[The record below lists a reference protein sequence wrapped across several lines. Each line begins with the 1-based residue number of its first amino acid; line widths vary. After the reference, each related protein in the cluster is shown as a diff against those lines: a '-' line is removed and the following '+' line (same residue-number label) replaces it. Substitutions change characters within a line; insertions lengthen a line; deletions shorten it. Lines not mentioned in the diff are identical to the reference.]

1 MDNELYHYGVLGMKW
16 GVRRYQNKDGSLTK
30 AGQKRYNKEMAKVRE
45 KNKALNNS
53 IKTKAKLE
61 KLESKKKE
69 LKEKEKSIKS
79 KEAQNKKSASNTVK
93 KDETSTKSKKI
104 SDMSDDELRTTLN
117 RMQLEK
123 NTMDLQRQISS
134 LNAQNV
140 STGRKIVNTVMK
152 DVVAPALKDAGK
164 NLLTKTLNKYG
175 SQVLGLDEKKTA
187 SAVDLLR
194 QEVTTLNLQKQKN
207 ELNKYFSEEEKKK
220 KKEEKNE

>member
-61 KLESKKKE
+61 KLDSKKKE
-69 LKEKEKSIKS
+69 LKEKEKSFK
-79 KEAQNKKSASNTVK
+79 NGKSASDMVK

-104 SDMSDDELRTTLN
+104 SDMSDDELRATLN
-117 RMQLEK
+117 RMQMEK

-220 KKEEKNE
+220 KEEKK

>member
-61 KLESKKKE
+61 KLDSKKKE
-69 LKEKEKSIKS
+69 LKEKEKSFK
-79 KEAQNKKSASNTVK
+79 NGKSASDMVK
-93 KDETSTKSKKI
+93 KDETLTKSKKI

-117 RMQLEK
+117 RMQMEK

-220 KKEEKNE
+220 KKEEKK

>member
-61 KLESKKKE
+61 KLDSKKKE
-69 LKEKEKSIKS
+69 LKKKEKSFK
-79 KEAQNKKSASNTVK
+79 NGKSASDMIK

-117 RMQLEK
+117 RMQMEK
-123 NTMDLQRQISS
+123 NAMDLQRQISS

-140 STGRKIVNTVMK
+140 STGRKIANTVMK

-220 KKEEKNE
+220 KKNE

>member
-61 KLESKKKE
+61 KLDSKKKE
-69 LKEKEKSIKS
+69 LKEKEKSFK
-79 KEAQNKKSASNTVK
+79 NGKSASDMIK

-104 SDMSDDELRTTLN
+104 SDMSDDELRATLN
-117 RMQLEK
+117 RMQMEK

-220 KKEEKNE
+220 KKK

>member
-1 MDNELYHYGVLGMKW
+1 MDNELYHYGVLGMRW

-61 KLESKKKE
+61 KLDSKKKE
-69 LKEKEKSIKS
+69 LKEKEKSFK
-79 KEAQNKKSASNTVK
+79 NGKSASDMVK
-93 KDETSTKSKKI
+93 KDEASTKSKRI
-104 SDMSDDELRTTLN
+104 SDMSDDELRAMVN
-117 RMQLEK
+117 RMMLEK
-123 NTMDLQRQISS
+123 NSMDLQRQISS

-152 DVVAPALKDAGK
+152 DVVTPALKDAGK

-175 SQVLGLDEKKTA
+175 SQLLGLDEKKTE
-187 SAVDLLR
+187 SAVDVLR
-194 QEVTTLNLQKQKN
+194 KEVTALNLQKQKS
-207 ELNKYFSEEEKKK
+207 ELNKYFSEEKKK
-220 KKEEKNE
+220 KKNE

>member
-1 MDNELYHYGVLGMKW
+1 MDNELYHYGVLGMRW

-61 KLESKKKE
+61 KLDSKKKE
-69 LKEKEKSIKS
+69 LKEKEKSFK
-79 KEAQNKKSASNTVK
+79 NGKSASDMVK
-93 KDETSTKSKKI
+93 KDETSTKSKRI
-104 SDMSDDELRTTLN
+104 SDMSDDELRAMVN
-117 RMQLEK
+117 RMMLEK
-123 NTMDLQRQISS
+123 NSMDLQRQISS

-152 DVVAPALKDAGK
+152 DVVTPALKDAGK

-175 SQVLGLDEKKTA
+175 SQVLGLDEKKTE
-187 SAVDLLR
+187 SAVDVLR
-194 QEVTTLNLQKQKN
+194 KEVTALNLQKQKS
-207 ELNKYFSEEEKKK
+207 EHNKYFSEEKKK
-220 KKEEKNE
+220 KKNE

>member
-61 KLESKKKE
+61 KLDSKKKE
-69 LKEKEKSIKS
+69 LKKKEKSFK
-79 KEAQNKKSASNTVK
+79 NGKSASDMIK

-117 RMQLEK
+117 RMQMEK
-123 NTMDLQRQISS
+123 NAMDLQRQISS
-134 LNAQNV
+134 LNAQNI
-140 STGRKIVNTVMK
+140 STGRKIANTVMK

-220 KKEEKNE
+220 KKNE

>member
-61 KLESKKKE
+61 KLDSKKKE
-69 LKEKEKSIKS
+69 LKEKEKSFK
-79 KEAQNKKSASNTVK
+79 NGKSASDMVK

-117 RMQLEK
+117 RMQMEK

-220 KKEEKNE
+220 KEEKK

>member
-61 KLESKKKE
+61 KLDSKKKE
-69 LKEKEKSIKS
+69 LKEKEKSFK
-79 KEAQNKKSASNTVK
+79 NGKSASDMVK
-93 KDETSTKSKKI
+93 KDEASTKSKRI

-117 RMQLEK
+117 RMQMEK
-123 NTMDLQRQISS
+123 NAMDLQRQISS

-152 DVVAPALKDAGK
+152 DVVTPALKDAGK

-175 SQVLGLDEKKTA
+175 SQVLGLDEKKTE
-187 SAVDLLR
+187 SAVDVLR
-194 QEVTTLNLQKQKN
+194 KEVTALNLQKQKS
-207 ELNKYFSEEEKKK
+207 ELNKYFSEEKKK
-220 KKEEKNE
+220 KKNE

>member
-61 KLESKKKE
+61 KLDSKKKE
-69 LKEKEKSIKS
+69 LKEKEKSFK
-79 KEAQNKKSASNTVK
+79 NGKSASDMVK
-93 KDETSTKSKKI
+93 KDEASTKSKKI

-117 RMQLEK
+117 RMQMEK
-123 NTMDLQRQISS
+123 NAMDLQRQISS

-140 STGRKIVNTVMK
+140 STGRKIANTVMK

-175 SQVLGLDEKKTA
+175 SQLLGLDEKKTA
-187 SAVDLLR
+187 SAMDELR
-194 QEVTTLNLQKQKN
+194 NEVTALNLQKQKN
-207 ELNKYFSEEEKKK
+207 ELNKYFSEEKKKK
-220 KKEEKNE
+220 KKEEKK

>member
-1 MDNELYHYGVLGMKW
+1 MDNELYHYGVLGMRW

-69 LKEKEKSIKS
+69 LKEKEKSFK
-79 KEAQNKKSASNTVK
+79 NGKSASDMVK
-93 KDETSTKSKKI
+93 KDETSTKSKRI
-104 SDMSDDELRTTLN
+104 SDMSDDELRAMVN
-117 RMQLEK
+117 RMMLEK
-123 NTMDLQRQISS
+123 NSMDLQRQISS

-152 DVVAPALKDAGK
+152 DVVTPALKDAGK

-175 SQVLGLDEKKTA
+175 SQVLGLDEKKTE
-187 SAVDLLR
+187 SAVDVLR
-194 QEVTTLNLQKQKN
+194 KEVTALNLQKQKS
-207 ELNKYFSEEEKKK
+207 ELNKYFSEE
-220 KKEEKNE
+220 KKEEKK

>member
-1 MDNELYHYGVLGMKW
+1 MSYNDNELCHYGVLGMKW

-69 LKEKEKSIKS
+69 LKKKEKSFK
-79 KEAQNKKSASNTVK
+79 NGKSASDMVK

-117 RMQLEK
+117 RMQMEK
-123 NTMDLQRQISS
+123 NAMDLQRQISS

-175 SQVLGLDEKKTA
+175 SQVLGIDEKKTA

-220 KKEEKNE
+220 KKEEKK

>member
-1 MDNELYHYGVLGMKW
+1 MDNELYHYGVLGMRW

-69 LKEKEKSIKS
+69 LKAKEKSFK
-79 KEAQNKKSASNTVK
+79 NGKSASDMVK

-104 SDMSDDELRTTLN
+104 SDMSDDELRATLN
-117 RMQLEK
+117 RMQMEK

-220 KKEEKNE
+220 KKNE

>member
-1 MDNELYHYGVLGMKW
+1 MDNELYHYGVLGMRW

-61 KLESKKKE
+61 KLDSKKKE
-69 LKEKEKSIKS
+69 LKEKEKSFK
-79 KEAQNKKSASNTVK
+79 NGKSASDMVK
-93 KDETSTKSKKI
+93 KDETSTKSKRI
-104 SDMSDDELRTTLN
+104 SDMSDDELRAMVN
-117 RMQLEK
+117 RMMLEK
-123 NTMDLQRQISS
+123 NSMDLQRQISS

-152 DVVAPALKDAGK
+152 DVVTPALKDAGK

-175 SQVLGLDEKKTA
+175 SQVLGLDEKKTE
-187 SAVDLLR
+187 SAVDVLR
-194 QEVTTLNLQKQKN
+194 KEVTALNLQKQKS
-207 ELNKYFSEEEKKK
+207 ELNKYFSEEKKK
-220 KKEEKNE
+220 KKNE

>member
-16 GVRRYQNKDGSLTK
+16 GVRRYQNKNGSLTK

-69 LKEKEKSIKS
+69 LKAKEKSFK
-79 KEAQNKKSASNTVK
+79 NGKSASDMVK

-140 STGRKIVNTVMK
+140 STGRKIANTVMK

-220 KKEEKNE
+220 KKK

>member
-61 KLESKKKE
+61 KLDSKKKE
-69 LKEKEKSIKS
+69 LKEKEKSFK
-79 KEAQNKKSASNTVK
+79 NGKSASDMIK

-117 RMQLEK
+117 RMQMEK
-123 NTMDLQRQISS
+123 NAMDLQRQISS

-140 STGRKIVNTVMK
+140 STGRKIANTVMK

-220 KKEEKNE
+220 KKNE

>member
-69 LKEKEKSIKS
+69 LKAKEKSFK
-79 KEAQNKKSASNTVK
+79 NGKSASDMVK

-104 SDMSDDELRTTLN
+104 SDMSDDELRATLN
-117 RMQLEK
+117 RMQMEK

-207 ELNKYFSEEEKKK
+207 ELNNYFSEEEKKK
-220 KKEEKNE
+220 KKKEEKK

>member
-53 IKTKAKLE
+53 IKTKTKLE
-61 KLESKKKE
+61 KLDSKKKE
-69 LKEKEKSIKS
+69 LKEKEKSFK
-79 KEAQNKKSASNTVK
+79 NGKSASNMVK
-93 KDETSTKSKKI
+93 KDDTSTKSKRI
-104 SDMSDDELRTTLN
+104 SDMSDDELRAMVN
-117 RMQLEK
+117 RMMLEK
-123 NTMDLQRQISS
+123 NSMDLQRQISS

-152 DVVAPALKDAGK
+152 DVVTPALKDAGK

-175 SQVLGLDEKKTA
+175 SQVLGLDEKKTE
-187 SAVDLLR
+187 SAVDVLR
-194 QEVTTLNLQKQKN
+194 KEVTALNLQKQKS
-207 ELNKYFSEEEKKK
+207 ELNKYFSEEKKK
-220 KKEEKNE
+220 KKK

>member
-61 KLESKKKE
+61 KLDSKKKE
-69 LKEKEKSIKS
+69 LKEKEKSFK
-79 KEAQNKKSASNTVK
+79 NGKSASDMVK

-117 RMQLEK
+117 RMQMEK
-123 NTMDLQRQISS
+123 NAMDLQRQISS

-140 STGRKIVNTVMK
+140 STGRKIANTVMK
-152 DVVAPALKDAGK
+152 DVVTPALKDAGK

-175 SQVLGLDEKKTA
+175 SQVLGLDEKKTE
-187 SAVDLLR
+187 SAIDSLR
-194 QEVTTLNLQKQKN
+194 KEVTALNLQKQKS
-207 ELNKYFSEEEKKK
+207 ELNKYFSEEKKK
-220 KKEEKNE
+220 KKEDKNE

>member
-16 GVRRYQNKDGSLTK
+16 GIRRYQNKDGSLTK

-61 KLESKKKE
+61 KLDSKKKE
-69 LKEKEKSIKS
+69 LKKKEKSFK
-79 KEAQNKKSASNTVK
+79 NGKSASDMIK

-117 RMQLEK
+117 RMQMEK
-123 NTMDLQRQISS
+123 NAMDLQRQISS

-220 KKEEKNE
+220 KKNE

>member
-1 MDNELYHYGVLGMKW
+1 MDNELYHYGVLGMRW

-69 LKEKEKSIKS
+69 LKEKEKSFK
-79 KEAQNKKSASNTVK
+79 NGKSASDMVK
-93 KDETSTKSKKI
+93 KDETSTKSKRI
-104 SDMSDDELRTTLN
+104 SDMRDDELRAMVN
-117 RMQLEK
+117 RMMLEK
-123 NTMDLQRQISS
+123 NSMDLQRQISS

-152 DVVAPALKDAGK
+152 DVVTPALKDAGK

-175 SQVLGLDEKKTA
+175 SQVLGLDEKKTE
-187 SAVDLLR
+187 SAVDSLR
-194 QEVTTLNLQKQKN
+194 KEVTALNLQKQKS
-207 ELNKYFSEEEKKK
+207 ELEKYFSEKEKKEK
-220 KKEEKNE
+220 KDK

>member
-1 MDNELYHYGVLGMKW
+1 MDNELYHYGVLGMRW

-61 KLESKKKE
+61 KLDSKKKE
-69 LKEKEKSIKS
+69 LKEKEKSFK
-79 KEAQNKKSASNTVK
+79 NGKSASDMVK
-93 KDETSTKSKKI
+93 KDETSTKSKRI
-104 SDMSDDELRTTLN
+104 SDMSDDELRAMVN
-117 RMQLEK
+117 RMMLEK
-123 NTMDLQRQISS
+123 NSMDLQRQISS

-152 DVVAPALKDAGK
+152 DVVTPALKDAGK

-220 KKEEKNE
+220 KKK

>member
-1 MDNELYHYGVLGMKW
+1 MDNELYHYGVLGMRW

-53 IKTKAKLE
+53 MKTKAKLE
-61 KLESKKKE
+61 NLESKKKA
-69 LKEKEKSIKS
+69 LKDKEKSLKD
-79 KEAQNKKSASNTVK
+79 KEAQNRKVSSDSSKKV
-93 KDETSTKSKKI
+93 ETSTKSKKI
-104 SDMSDDELRTTLN
+104 SDMSDDELRAMIN

-123 NTMDLQRQISS
+123 NSMDLQRQISS

-140 STGRKIVNTVMK
+140 STGRKIANTVMK
-152 DVVAPALKDAGK
+152 DVVTPALKDAGK

-175 SQVLGLDEKKTA
+175 SQVLGLDEKKTE

-194 QEVTTLNLQKQKN
+194 KEVTTLNLQKQKN
-207 ELNKYFSEEEKKK
+207 ELNKYFSEQK
-220 KKEEKNE
+220 KKEDK